1 MGNIHSELINNMS
14 TLTSTTRPTLG
25 TGDVG
30 KSYFETDSNKVLVWD
45 GTGWNEWNTDL
56 VLTPG
61 FNNNNSVDLAG
72 DDDIVTC
79 GNIASINSASNVSIS
94 CWVKADTFPGST
106 FNSLWGG
113 GNTGGNATGRFWL
126 TANSGRF
133 NIYNGGTQNFSF
145 TTTVSTGTWYHVVA
159 VVSGSSNF
167 TLYVNGSQV
176 GGTVTTFT
184 SLTSVSGNNFQMGG
198 NPTYDPYFWDGLIDE
213 FAVFPSA
220 LTSSQVTTI
229 YNSGTPDDLSTYFP
243 TVWLRMGDDNGG
255 TGSSVT
261 NQGSTT
267 TTNDGSLNNGATFSS
282 TTP

>member
-1 MGNIHSELINNMS
+1 MS
-14 TLTSTTRPTLG
+14 TLTSTTSITRPTTLG

-30 KSYFETDSNKVLVWD
+30 KSYFETDSNKIIVWD
-45 GTGWNEWNTDL
+45 GTGWNEWNADL

-61 FNNNNSVDLAG
+61 FNNNYSVDLDG
-72 DDDIVTC
+72 TNDIVTC

-94 CWVKADTFPGST
+94 CWVKADTFPNAT

-133 NIYNGGTQNFSF
+133 NIYNGVSPNFSF
-145 TTTVSTGTWYHVVA
+145 STTVSTGTWYNVVA

-176 GGTVTTFT
+176 GSTVTTFT
-184 SLTSVSGNNFQMGG
+184 SLTSVSGNNFQIGG
-198 NPTYDPYFWDGLIDE
+198 NPTYSPYFWDGLIDE

-220 LTSSQVTTI
+220 LTLSDVSAI
-229 YNSGTPDDLSTYFP
+229 YNSGTPDDLSTYSP
-243 TVWLRMGDDNGG
+243 TVWLRMGDDDAG

-267 TTNDGSLNNGATFSS
+267 TTNDGTLSNGAAFSS